1 MASNP
6 PVSPELS
13 AFLNENGLRGR
24 EMLLPALLEAQ
35 KTHDYIPAQIPER
48 YLHTAVTGLLL
59 NTWSQLTGNKPSS
72 FPSE

>member
-59 NTWSQLTGNKPSS
+59 NTWSQLTGKQPSS